1 MGQAKNPQ
9 RRPGTQPDA
18 LMARIDRALSS
29 WPAAGSDA
37 LDVDEKAAQIVA
49 RAMEEGGADPSEPD
63 VLGPPLPRLGEP
75 GEVTGSRDPRRRWM
89 GSAAVA
95 TLAAA
100 AVAAGGLFFW
110 LRTAPEPGVA
120 LSSSAS
126 GPSGADH
133 RAALASPAT
142 SGATARARPSPVDTP
157 GIDPSELPVVSS
169 SLAAGPR
176 VAAQGAARAAGA
188 SRTTA
193 PAAVAPP
200 APAEAPAWDDSLQ
213 PAAAVAPG
221 SSLSGVASSV
231 PRRPSVGAIQGALG
245 AALPAARACLG
256 AGDPPYHV
264 TVTFQSDGNV
274 QGVSFQN
281 TGGPGSGSGS
291 GSGSETTAEACV
303 RAALGQ
309 AQVAPFA
316 ETTYAAPLTVRH

>member
-9 RRPGTQPDA
+9 RRPAARPDA

-37 LDVDEKAAQIVA
+37 LDADEKAAQIVA
-49 RAMEEGGADPSEPD
+49 RAMEEGGGDSSEPD

-75 GEVTGSRDPRRRWM
+75 GEVTGSRGPVRRWM
-89 GSAAVA
+89 GSGAVA
-95 TLAAA
+95 LLAAA

-110 LRTAPEPGVA
+110 LRPATEPGA

-126 GPSGADH
+126 SSSSGAD
-133 RAALASPAT
+133 RRVAAASPAA
-142 SGATARARPSPVDTP
+142 GVATAAARPAPVDAP
-157 GIDPSELPVVSS
+157 GIDPSELPVASS
-169 SLAAGPR
+169 GVVVAPR
-176 VAAQGAARAAGA
+176 AVAQGTARATGA
-188 SRTTA
+188 SRAAA
-193 PAAVAPP
+193 PAAVAAP
-200 APAEAPAWDDSLQ
+200 AQAEAPAWDDSLQ

-221 SSLSGVASSV
+221 SSLSGIASSV

-245 AALPAARACLG
+245 AALPSARACLE

-264 TVTFQSDGNV
+264 TVTFQSNGNV

-281 TGGPGSGSGS
+281 AGGAGHAAESA
-291 GSGSETTAEACV
+291 AEACV
-303 RAALGQ
+303 RAALGK

-316 ETTYAAPLTVRH
+316 EATYAAPLTVRH